1 MPRQKITKAML
12 CISLFAGTLAAQTP
26 SKVDFG
32 RDVLPLLR
40 QNCIGCHGPAK
51 QMNSYRLDRRSVALR
66 GPAPVIVPGYSAA
79 SRLYLRLTGSE
90 FGSPMPPSGPLKPED
105 AAVIKAWIDQ
115 GAPWPDELANE
126 ADLPPV
132 NPKAVAMTDALRA
145 GDRQSFMKL
154 VAEDPKLLN
163 ARGPEGSTPFMYAV
177 LYSDAGTLRQ
187 LLQKGADPNKR
198 NDANA
203 TALMWAATDFEK
215 TRVLLESGADVNARS
230 NDGRT
235 PLFVST
241 TRHGAAPVV
250 KLLLDRGADPKVS
263 GPSLDDTPF
272 VQAAAAG
279 DAEVMQLLID
289 RGAETKVISGITL
302 VYAVATNCSK
312 CIDLAAKNMDAT
324 AHTYALLQIA
334 AFGDVSAVRFTLDH
348 GADVNAADPMGRTVL
363 MYAAVS
369 DLLPLDEVKLLL
381 ERGASVNAKSHSGQT
396 ALDIAKLHGDT
407 PIVALLMKSGATAGS
422 AAARELKLQHGNT
435 VQAAVQR
442 SLSLLQ
448 RADASFTQKTGCVS
462 CHNESLPAMAVSL
475 ARKNGF
481 KVDEQTAG
489 PQVKANVAFLAA
501 SRERMRQG
509 ISFVPMADPDILSY
523 ILIGLHGE
531 QYKPDENT
539 DTIAMHL
546 KTHQM
551 PDGRWAVGPA
561 SSRPP
566 LCPGDITQT
575 ALTLR
580 ALQLFAPNIDKAGYE
595 KSIQLAAAWLAKA
608 QSRTGEDR
616 AWRLLG
622 LAWAGKDKDAIHKA
636 MRELLATQRSDGA
649 WSDIATLPSG
659 AYATGQALVAL
670 QAAGLDVSDT
680 AYQRGVKFLLNTQ
693 LEDGSWY
700 VKTRALGFQP
710 YFDNGFPHG
719 TDQWISGAATSW
731 ATMAL
736 TLASSAPRS
745 AAASAGVQ

>member
-1 MPRQKITKAML
+1 MSRQKITKAML

-26 SKVDFG
+26 NKVDFG

-40 QNCIGCHGPAK
+40 QNCVGCHGPAK

-66 GPAPVIVPGYSAA
+66 GPAPVIVPSNSAA

-105 AAVIKAWIDQ
+105 VTVIKAWIDQ
-115 GAPWPDELANE
+115 GASWPDELANE
-126 ADLPPV
+126 ADLPPL

-145 GDRQSFMKL
+145 GDRQSFMKF

-177 LYSDAGTLRQ
+177 LYSDRATLRQ
-187 LLQKGADPNKR
+187 LLQKEADPNKR

-203 TALMWAATDFEK
+203 TALMWAATDLEK

-235 PLFVST
+235 PLFVAT

-279 DAEVMQLLID
+279 DAEVMQLLLD
-289 RGAETKVISGITL
+289 RGAETKVVSGIAF

-312 CIDLAAKNMDAT
+312 CMDLAAKNMDAP
-324 AHTYALLQIA
+324 AYSFALLQIA
-334 AFGDVSAVRFTLDH
+334 TFGDVNAVRFTLDH
-348 GADVNAADPMGRTVL
+348 GANVNAADPMGRTVL

-369 DLLPLDEVKLLL
+369 DLLPLDEVRLLI
-381 ERGASVNAKSHSGQT
+381 EHGANVNAKSHSGQT

-407 PIVALLMKSGATAGS
+407 PIVDLLMKSGATVRTLVAS
-422 AAARELKLQHGNT
+422 PELKLQRGNT
-435 VQAAVQR
+435 IQAAVQR
-442 SLSLLQ
+442 SLLLLQ
-448 RADASFTQKTGCVS
+448 RADTSFTQKTGCVS

-481 KVDEQTAG
+481 KIDEQTAG
-489 PQVKANVAFLAA
+489 PQVNANVAFLAA

-509 ISFVPMADPDILSY
+509 ISFVPLADPDILSY
-523 ILIGLHGE
+523 ILIGLDGE

-539 DTIAMHL
+539 DTVAMHL

-551 PDGRWAVGPA
+551 PDGRWALGPA

-566 LCPGDITQT
+566 LCPGDIPQT

-580 ALQLFAPNIDKAGYE
+580 ALQLYAPNVDKTGYE

-608 QSRTGEDR
+608 PSRTGEDR

-622 LAWAGKDKDAIHKA
+622 LAWAGKDKDATHKA
-636 MRELLATQRSDGA
+636 MRELLATQRSDGG
-649 WSDIATLPSG
+649 WSDIPTLPSG

-670 QAAGLDVSDT
+670 QTAGLPVSGA
-680 AYQRGVKFLLNTQ
+680 AYQRGVQFLLNTQ

-710 YFDNGFPHG
+710 YFDNSFPHG
-719 TDQWISGAATSW
+719 VDQWISGAATSW
-731 ATMAL
+731 AAMAL
-736 TLASSAPRS
+736 SLASP
-745 AAASAGVQ
+745 GK